1 MFKERLH
8 KFTGELKE
16 EAKRIGTRFK
26 EEFLDSDSTETK
38 EDKKITPN

>member
-8 KFTGELKE
+8 KLTGELKE

-26 EEFLDSDSTETK
+26 EEFLDSEKTDTK
-38 EDKKITPN
+38 DDNKIIPN